1 MFRGIFETTID
12 AKGRTSLPAKF
23 REVLLEKYNDA
34 RFFVTKS
41 SPVGLGEDRFTSG
54 LVIYPY
60 KEWSAIEEKL
70 QNGAGLG
77 LTSAQLD
84 SLKRTMVAPAI
95 DCTADKLGRV
105 LVPPNLR
112 KYASLER
119 EIVFVGSL
127 KKIEIWSMA
136 EWEKV
141 QAQDMKNFPVNTQAM
156 AELDL

>member
-12 AKGRTSLPAKF
+12 AKGRTSLPVKF
-23 REVLLEKYNDA
+23 REVLIEKFNDA
-34 RFFVTKS
+34 RFFITKS
-41 SPVGLGEDRFTSG
+41 SPVNLGEGGFTAG
-54 LVIYPY
+54 LVIYPF
-60 KEWSAIEEKL
+60 KEWSAVEERL
-70 QNGAGLG
+70 QNGVGLG

-84 SLKRTMVAPAI
+84 SVKRTMIASAI
-95 DCTADKLGRV
+95 DCTADKVGRV

-127 KKIEIWSMA
+127 KKIEIWSQA

-141 QAQDMKNFPVNTQAM
+141 LAQDMKNFPADTQAL
-156 AELDL
+156 AELGL

>member
-23 REVLLEKYNDA
+23 REVLNESYKDA
-34 RFFVTKS
+34 RFFITKS
-41 SPVGLGEDRFTSG
+41 SPVGLGEGRFTAG

-60 KEWSAIEEKL
+60 KVWSGVEKKL

-84 SLKRTMVAPAI
+84 SVKRTVVASAI
-95 DCTADKLGRV
+95 DCIADKLGRV

-112 KYASLER
+112 RYAALER

-127 KKIEIWSMA
+127 KKIEIWSLA

-141 QAQDMKNFPVNTQAM
+141 LAQDMKNFPADTQAL
-156 AELDL
+156 AELGL

>member
-23 REVLLEKYNDA
+23 REVLIEQCKDP
-34 RFFVTKS
+34 RFFITKS
-41 SPVGLGEDRFTSG
+41 SPVSLGEGGFTTG

-60 KEWSAIEEKL
+60 QEWSDVEKRL
-70 QNGAGLG
+70 LEGAAFG

-84 SLKRTMVAPAI
+84 SVKRTMVASAV

-127 KKIEIWSMA
+127 KKIEIWSLA

-141 QAQDMKNFPVNTQAM
+141 LAQDMKNFPADTQAL
-156 AELDL
+156 AEIGL

>member
-23 REVLLEKYNDA
+23 REVLSEKFNDA
-34 RFFVTKS
+34 RFFITKS
-41 SPVGLGEDRFTSG
+41 SPVGLGEGRFTAG
-54 LVIYPY
+54 LVIYPF
-60 KEWSAIEEKL
+60 KEWSAVEEKL

-84 SLKRTMVAPAI
+84 SVKRTIVASAV

-112 KYASLER
+112 KHASLER

-127 KKIEIWSMA
+127 KKIEIWSLA

-141 QAQDMKNFPVNTQAM
+141 LAQDMKNFPADTQAL
-156 AELDL
+156 AELGL

>member
-12 AKGRTSLPAKF
+12 AKGRISLPAKF
-23 REVLLEKYNDA
+23 REVLIENFNNP
-34 RFFVTKS
+34 RFFITKS
-41 SPVGLGEDRFTSG
+41 SPVSLGEGRFTAG

-60 KEWSAIEEKL
+60 NEWSIIEKRL
-70 QNGAGLG
+70 QKNEGLG

-84 SLKRTMVAPAI
+84 SVKRTMVASAV
-95 DCTADKLGRV
+95 DSSADKLGRV

-127 KKIEIWSMA
+127 KKIEIWSLA

-141 QAQDMKNFPVNTQAM
+141 LAQDMKNFPADTQAL
-156 AELDL
+156 AEMGL

>member
-12 AKGRTSLPAKF
+12 SKGRTSLPAKF
-23 REVLLEKYNDA
+23 REVLIEKFNDA
-34 RFFVTKS
+34 RFFITKS
-41 SPVGLGEDRFTSG
+41 SPVSLGEGKFTAG

-60 KEWSAIEEKL
+60 KEWNDVEEKL
-70 QNGAGLG
+70 QSGAGLG

-84 SLKRTMVAPAI
+84 SVKRTIVASAV

-112 KYASLER
+112 KHASLER

-127 KKIEIWSMA
+127 KKIEIWSLA

-141 QAQDMKNFPVNTQAM
+141 LDQDMKNFPADTQAL
-156 AELDL
+156 AEMGL

>member
-1 MFRGIFETTID
+1 MFRGVFETTID
-12 AKGRTSLPAKF
+12 AKGRTSFPAKF
-23 REVLLEKYNDA
+23 REVLIEKFKDA
-34 RFFVTKS
+34 RFFITKS
-41 SPVGLGEDRFTSG
+41 SPVSLEEGRFTAG

-60 KEWSAIEEKL
+60 KEWSSIEEKL

-84 SLKRTMVAPAI
+84 SVKRTMVASAV
-95 DCTADKLGRV
+95 DCIADKLGRV

-127 KKIEIWSMA
+127 KKIEIWSLV

-141 QAQDMKNFPVNTQAM
+141 LAQDMKNFPADTQAL
-156 AELDL
+156 AELGL

>member
-23 REVLLEKYNDA
+23 REVLSEKFNDA
-34 RFFVTKS
+34 RFFITKS
-41 SPVGLGEDRFTSG
+41 SPVNLGEGRFTTG
-54 LVIYPY
+54 LVIYPF
-60 KEWSAIEEKL
+60 KVWSAIEKKL

-84 SLKRTMVAPAI
+84 SVKRTKVASAV

-127 KKIEIWSMA
+127 KKIEIWSLA

-141 QAQDMKNFPVNTQAM
+141 LAQDMKNFPADTQAY
-156 AELDL
+156 AELGF

>member
-23 REVLLEKYNDA
+23 REVLIEKFNDA
-34 RFFVTKS
+34 RFFITKS
-41 SPVGLGEDRFTSG
+41 SPVSLGEERFTAG
-54 LVIYPY
+54 LVIYPF
-60 KEWSAIEEKL
+60 KEWSAVEEKL

-84 SLKRTMVAPAI
+84 SVKRTMVASAV
-95 DCTADKLGRV
+95 DCIADKLGRV

-112 KYASLER
+112 KHASLER

-127 KKIEIWSMA
+127 KKIEIWSLA

-141 QAQDMKNFPVNTQAM
+141 LAQDMKNFPADTQAL
-156 AELDL
+156 AELGL

>member
-12 AKGRTSLPAKF
+12 AKGRTSLPSKF
-23 REVLLEKYNDA
+23 RDVLVEDFKDA
-34 RFFVTKS
+34 RFFITKS
-41 SPVGLGEDRFTSG
+41 SPVSLGVGGFTTGLS
-54 LVIYPY
+54 IYPFTI
-60 KEWSAIEEKL
+60 WTAIERKL
-70 QNGAGLG
+70 QDISGLG

-84 SLKRTMVAPAI
+84 SVKRTMVASAV

-127 KKIEIWSMA
+127 KKIEIWSQA

-141 QAQDMKNFPVNTQAM
+141 LAQDMENFPADTQAL
-156 AELDL
+156 AEIGL

>member
-12 AKGRTSLPAKF
+12 VKGRTSLPAKF
-23 REVLLEKYNDA
+23 REVLIEKFNDA
-34 RFFVTKS
+34 RFFITKS
-41 SPVGLGEDRFTSG
+41 SPVSLGKGKFTAG

-60 KEWSAIEEKL
+60 KEWNVVEEKL

-84 SLKRTMVAPAI
+84 SVKRTMVASAV
-95 DCTADKLGRV
+95 DCTADKIGRV

-127 KKIEIWSMA
+127 IKIEIWSLA

-141 QAQDMKNFPVNTQAM
+141 LAQDMKNFPADTQAL
-156 AELDL
+156 AELGL